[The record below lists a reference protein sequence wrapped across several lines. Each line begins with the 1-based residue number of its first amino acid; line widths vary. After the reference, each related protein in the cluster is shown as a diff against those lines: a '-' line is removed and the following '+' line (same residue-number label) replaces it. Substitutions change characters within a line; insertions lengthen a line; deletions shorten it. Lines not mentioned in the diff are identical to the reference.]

1 MSVTTE
7 AIAGDSRA
15 SAELAAALD
24 ALRAD
29 AFAFGT
35 RFVSDAR
42 VRRAYLEAVRDAA
55 NELMWRARSGQITY
69 AQAATEANTIRNAL
83 LETARSQT
91 SEVMRAY
98 VKTLKAEGLTLESLI
113 ARHAKDLFGKAPEAL
128 TAVERDQVMRRILEG
143 AARARPSA
151 TAGARMV
158 GRLGRGLIWLS
169 VGIAFYNVWQ
179 AEDPGKQAVKEG
191 AILGAGMVGAMAGGA
206 AAGLVCGPAA
216 PVCSGI
222 GVLVGG
228 ALFAFGVSMAI
239 E

>member
-15 SAELAAALD
+15 SAELSAALD
-24 ALRAD
+24 ALGAV

-35 RFVSDAR
+35 RFVNDAR

-55 NELMWRARSGQITY
+55 NELMWRVRSGQISY

-83 LETARSQT
+83 METARSQT

-98 VKTLKAEGLTLESLI
+98 VRTLKAEGLTLASLI
-113 ARHAKDLFGKAPEAL
+113 ARYARELFGKAPEAL

-143 AARARPSA
+143 AARGNPSA
-151 TAGARMV
+151 TAGARRV
-158 GRLGRGLIWLS
+158 GQLGRGLIWLS
-169 VGIAFYNVWQ
+169 VGIAFYNIWQ
-179 AEDPGKQAVKEG
+179 AEDPGMQAVREG
-191 AILGAGMVGAMAGGA
+191 AIFGAGLVGAAAGGA
-206 AAGLVCGPAA
+206 VAGLVCGPAA

-228 ALFAFGVSMAI
+228 ALFAFGVSMAL